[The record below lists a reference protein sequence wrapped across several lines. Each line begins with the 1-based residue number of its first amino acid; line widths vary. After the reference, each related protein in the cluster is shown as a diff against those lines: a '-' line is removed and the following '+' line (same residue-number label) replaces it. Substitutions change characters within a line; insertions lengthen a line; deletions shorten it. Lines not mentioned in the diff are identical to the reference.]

1 MSYLTR
7 LHVAL
12 LLITTGASCQAADLW
27 LNAGSTLIHGA
38 TETVGLRVVFQ
49 NTVSDNRADIE
60 IGFQL
65 LGPSDYEGEQPKQAV
80 IITQIVSNI
89 SRVDFGLGLAFL
101 QNSDIYNSG
110 RFNFSL
116 LARYDFSKH
125 LSAEWTHISNGGT
138 HSPNMGR
145 NMVTASYKF

>member
-12 LLITTGASCQAADLW
+12 LLISAGTSCHAADLW

-49 NTVSDNRADIE
+49 NTVTENRADIE

-65 LGPSDYEGEQPKQAV
+65 LGASDYRGEQPKQAI
-80 IITQIVSNI
+80 IITQLVSNI

-101 QNSDIYNSG
+101 QNSDVYNSG
-110 RFNFSL
+110 KFNFSL
-116 LARYDFSKH
+116 LARYDFSSR

-138 HSPNMGR
+138 HAPNIGR
-145 NMVTASYKF
+145 NIVTASYKF